1 MPTFSTNDGV
11 TLTYQDSGGSGSD
24 VPLVMLHGW
33 GQTQAMFR
41 HQLGGLG
48 DRRVI
53 TFDQRGHGLS
63 DKPHHGYRIARLAQD
78 FVQLL
83 DHLGLDQVDALGW
96 SMGASVL
103 WSHIDHHGTTRLRRL
118 VIVDQ
123 PAAVAAVP
131 WMSAAEQTESGA
143 IFDVAGLLTLNGD
156 LHGPDGATVREAFV
170 RSMFSGDTDPEVWEF
185 VANEITATP
194 ARAAVPLLFDH
205 CAQDWRDVLPR
216 IDVPTLVLGCDGSHV
231 SPDSQR
237 YIAERVPGAELHVFP
252 TTDASS
258 HFVFLENPT
267 AFNAVLDKFL
277 S

>member
-1 MPTFSTNDGV
+1 MPTFRTNDGV
-11 TLTYQDSGGSGSD
+11 TLTYQDSGGPDGG

-41 HQLGGLG
+41 HQLGALG

-53 TFDQRGHGLS
+53 TLDQRGHGLS

-78 FVQLL
+78 FVGLL
-83 DHLGLDQVDALGW
+83 DHLSLDRVDALGW

-103 WSHIDHHGTTRLRRL
+103 WSHIDTHGTTRLRRL

-143 IFDVAGLLTLNGD
+143 IFDVGGLLALNGD
-156 LHGPDGATVREAFV
+156 LHGPDGATVRETFV
-170 RSMFSGDTDPEVWEF
+170 RSMFSGETAPEVWEF
-185 VANEITATP
+185 VAREITATP
-194 ARAAVPLLFDH
+194 AYAAVPLLFDH

-216 IDVPTLVLGCDGSHV
+216 IDVPALVLGCDGSHV

-237 YIAERVPGAELHVFP
+237 YIADRIPDAELHVFP
-252 TTDASS
+252 TTEASS
-258 HFVFLENPT
+258 HFVFLENPA